1 MIDLTPPVAGT
12 VIDGTI
18 EGFTDLAYSASI
30 ARVSLQWKD
39 FEDPES
45 GILSY
50 SVCILKDR

>member
-12 VIDGTI
+12 VIDGTL